1 MRRLRVKLGKHDAE
15 SDREAGLEAR
25 RVAAVLAHPGY
36 KPAPRFWN
44 DVAVLQLDRAV
55 AYRCD
60 RVPQL
65 YKF

>member
-1 MRRLRVKLGKHDAE
+1 MKLGKHDAE

-55 AYRCD
+55 AYRCAR
-60 RVPQL
+60 RV
-65 YKF
+65 